1 MRELYLSSRLVGG
14 ELWVPQ
20 STRASLSTVRA
31 VFRSLKPYK
40 MLISTPFT
48 ISLYYLVPQ
57 FWCLPSSARTR
68 FENEHSSCQNARSLA
83 LRRTA
88 MSPYRQSAFRGV
100 FSGYL
105 FHGARRLAAN
115 APYFVPPF
123 AAGKPAFST
132 HPLAIAIAMH

>member
-1 MRELYLSSRLVGG
+1 MGAPKHKGVTQYGACRFPL
-14 ELWVPQ
+14 
-20 STRASLSTVRA
+20 AKA
-31 VFRSLKPYK
+31 VQV
-40 MLISTPFT
+40 LILTPFT
-48 ISLYYLVPQ
+48 ISLYYLIPLILVFAFLRPH
-57 FWCLPSSARTR
+57 SIRKRTFVMSKR
-68 FENEHSSCQNARSLA
+68 ALA

-88 MSPYRQSAFRGV
+88 MSPYRQSPFRGV

-132 HPLAIAIAMH
+132 QPLAIAIAMH